1 MRYILSPKG
10 RSVLSG
16 FAQSK
21 GLVAFDFDGT
31 LAPIAE
37 NPADVWLPTQTKG
50 LLKCVSAL
58 YPTAVISG
66 RAREDVVGRLEGT
79 GINCVIGN
87 HGADLGDTRT
97 VRKTVAGWKAL
108 LTPALE
114 PLPGVWLEDKHLSL
128 AIHYRQALRKSET
141 RKAILRMAGGLRD
154 AKMVPS
160 KQSVNVIAVGA
171 PHKGMALENKRSAL
185 GCETALFVGDDTTDE
200 DVFSLPESNWLVGI
214 RVGRK
219 HGSQARFWLHAQTE
233 IDQLLRCLVDLR
245 EAPHPTPKLVL
256 SSH

>member
-1 MRYILSPKG
+1 VRYILSPQG
-10 RSVLSG
+10 RSALCR

-31 LAPIAE
+31 LAPIAD

-58 YPTAVISG
+58 YPTVVITG
-66 RAREDVVGRLEGT
+66 RSREDVVGRLEGT
-79 GINCVIGN
+79 GIHCAIGN
-87 HGADLGDTRT
+87 HGADLGDTRKF
-97 VRKTVAGWKAL
+97 RKTVADWKAL

-114 PLPGVWLEDKHLSL
+114 TLPGVWIEDKHLSL
-128 AIHYRQALRKSET
+128 AIHYRQALRKAET
-141 RKAILRMAGGLRD
+141 RKAILRMSSGLRD
-154 AKMVPS
+154 ARMVPG

-171 PHKGMALENKRSAL
+171 PHKGMALESRRTAL

-200 DVFSLPESNWLVGI
+200 DVFSLADSDWLVSI
-214 RVGRK
+214 RVGRR
-219 HGSQARFWLHAQTE
+219 HGSQARYWLHSQSE
-233 IDQLLRCLVDLR
+233 IDKLLRCLVELR
-245 EAPHPTPKLVL
+245 EAPHPSPKLAL